1 MVEGII
7 YRYESPSGK
16 SYVGQTINEKH
27 RRSCFF
33 NDSFY
38 SGTRFEN
45 AIHKYGAENFKY
57 EVLFSQVF
65 NTKEEAIE
73 ILNAKEVYFIEKF
86 DSFKN
91 GYNMTLGGE
100 GVRGYVLKD
109 KSLQQMKESL
119 KEFYRTHEDR
129 RKELSEQAKLRIG
142 EKNPFYGKK
151 HSLEAKEKISEAASQ
166 RVGVGNHFYGK
177 HHKDSAKRKIAEA
190 NGKPVLQID
199 PKTNEVIRKFGSTHE
214 AAKFFGNKRTNSEI
228 AKVCKEYVSPSGRHY
243 ITCKGYKWKYA

>member
-1 MVEGII
+1 MVKGII

-16 SYVGQTINEKH
+16 SYVGQTTNEKH
-27 RRSCFF
+27 RRDCFF
-33 NDSFY
+33 NNSYY

-45 AIHKYGAENFKY
+45 AIKKYGVENFKY

-65 NTKEEAIE
+65 NTKEEATE
-73 ILNAKEVYFIEKF
+73 VLNEKESYFIEKY

-91 GYNMTLGGE
+91 GYNMTLGGD
-100 GVRGYVLKD
+100 GVRGYTLSESSK
-109 KSLQQMKESL
+109 QQMIEKL
-119 KEFYRTHEDR
+119 HEFYRTHEDR

-142 EKNPFYGKK
+142 EKNPFYGKH
-151 HSLEAKEKISEAASQ
+151 HSKETREKISELASQ
-166 RVGVGNHFYGK
+166 RIGTDNHFYGK

-199 PKTNEVIRKFGSTHE
+199 PKTGEIIRKFGSTHE
-214 AAKFFGNKRTNSEI
+214 AAKFFGNERTNSEI
-228 AKVCKEYVSPSGRHY
+228 AKVCNGYVSPSGRHY